1 MTATTRSIDMTMI
14 AAQAAADKIAENLVA
29 LDVSVPFVLS
39 DVFLIVSG
47 RNDRQVA
54 SISDG
59 IEDKMLEAGY
69 KLLRREGKT
78 TGRWILLDFGD
89 IICHVM
95 HEQDRIFYDIE
106 RLWKDCPVI
115 SLKDI
120 KTASEGVVI

>member
-120 KTASEGVVI
+120 KTASEGVVT

>member
-1 MTATTRSIDMTMI
+1 MTMI
-14 AAQAAADKIAENLVA
+14 AAQAAADKLAEQLVA

-54 SISDG
+54 SIADG

-95 HEQDRIFYDIE
+95 HDQDRIFYDIE

-120 KTASEGVVI
+120 KTVSEGVVI